1 MKKQEY
7 VKLEGNDIE
16 ELDAAEARV
25 LTHNLGRAKAEQI
38 INTKYPNSL
47 AEELGINENEKIK
60 IVSPNGVINYF
71 IVKFSRTVKKD
82 HLFAPMHYVEVNS
95 VLPSIFDKYS
105 KEPSFKY
112 VPVNIETV
120 Y

>member
-1 MKKQEY
+1 M
-7 VKLEGNDIE
+7 NPD
-16 ELDAAEARV
+16 
-25 LTHNLGRAKAEQI
+25 
-38 INTKYPNSL
+38 L

-60 IVSPNGVINYF
+60 IVSQNGVINYF

-82 HLFAPMHYVEVNS
+82 HLFAPMHYVEANS

-112 VPVNIETV
+112 VPVNIEKV

>member
-1 MKKQEY
+1 REIQDVYAISVKEGY
-7 VKLEGNDIE
+7 VNMNPD
-16 ELDAAEARV
+16 
-25 LTHNLGRAKAEQI
+25 
-38 INTKYPNSL
+38 L

-82 HLFAPMHYVEVNS
+82 HLFAPMHYVEANS

-112 VPVNIETV
+112 VPVNIEKV